1 MLGYYSLIYTEGE
14 EVKQYLIN
22 KNKIRIGRA
31 LDNDLILN
39 DFSISRQHAEIFFD
53 GSNFIIT
60 DLNSRN
66 GTRVNQR
73 LTSRARLKDDDE
85 ILLGTFKLQ
94 FKKILDERVIVSDK
108 EDSLNRGTVIKSMDE
123 VIKKLPALD
132 TSEIHKKPFA
142 EEYKEEEIKRYN
154 EILSVLTKVA
164 QSLITV
170 QPLDEVLE
178 LVMNNVFEYLPVD
191 RGFLMLY
198 DEATQNLVPKIVK
211 YKSQETQQAITISKT
226 IVEKVAKERV
236 SILTLDAQ
244 TDPRFHGGESIIIHN
259 IHSAMCVPLCKREKV
274 IGVIFVDTPS
284 KEKKLSAENLE
295 LLTALAN
302 YAAIAIEQ
310 ARLNENIQKEREL
323 RSRLERYHSPSVINQ
338 ILNTEAGK
346 NFFSISERDVS
357 VMFADIV
364 GFSSLSEKYEPQY
377 IAILLNDFFA
387 EMSEIIFKNEGT
399 LDKFI
404 GDAIMAV
411 FGAPYPQ
418 KDHAHRC
425 VKTALEM
432 IERLKIFNEN
442 RKSKEPI
449 QIRIGINSGKV
460 VAGDIGSPKRIEYTV
475 LGNTVNIASRLES
488 FIAKPSQ
495 IVISKET
502 YNLIKDKF
510 LTRDLGDFEL
520 KGIERKIRVY
530 EVLSEIPKAKI

>member
-1 MLGYYSLIYTEGE
+1 MLGSYSLVYKEGE
-14 EVKQYLIN
+14 EIKQYLIN
-22 KNKIRIGRA
+22 KERIRLGRA

-39 DFSISRQHAEIFFD
+39 DFSISRHHSEILYD
-53 GSNFIIT
+53 GSSFTIY

-73 LTSRARLKDDDE
+73 LTSKAQLKDDDE

-94 FKKILDERVIVSDK
+94 FKKVVDERVIVSEK
-108 EDSLNRGTVIKSMDE
+108 EDTLTKGTLIKSMDE
-123 VIKKLPALD
+123 VMKKLPALD
-132 TSEIHKKPFA
+132 TSEIHRKPLP
-142 EEYKEEEIKRYN
+142 EEYKAEEIKRYN

-198 DEATQNLVPKIVK
+198 DETTNKLVPKIVK
-211 YKSQETQQAITISKT
+211 YKTPASQQAITISKT
-226 IVEKVAKERV
+226 IVEKVAKEKV

-244 TDPRFHGGESIIIHN
+244 QDPRFYGGDSIIIHN
-259 IHSAMCVPLCKREKV
+259 IHSAMCVPLCKKEKV
-274 IGVIFVDTPS
+274 IGVIFVDTPL
-284 KEKKLSAENLE
+284 KEKKLSSEDLE

-310 ARLNENIQKEREL
+310 ARLNENIQKEREI
-323 RSRLERYHSPSVINQ
+323 RNRLERYHSPSVVNQ
-338 ILNTEAGK
+338 ILNTEVGK
-346 NFFSISERDVS
+346 NLFSISEREVS

-364 GFSSLSEKYEPQY
+364 GFSTLSEKYEPQY
-377 IAILLNDFFA
+377 IAVLLNDFFA

-432 IERLKIFNEN
+432 IEQLKIFNKN
-442 RKSKEPI
+442 RQSKEPI

-488 FIAKPSQ
+488 FVAKPSQ
-495 IVISKET
+495 IVISEET
-502 YNLIKDKF
+502 YKLIKDKF
-510 LTRDLGDFEL
+510 LTEDLGEFEL
-520 KGIERKIRVY
+520 KGLENKIKVY
-530 EVLSEIPKAKI
+530 KVIGSISN